1 MIRKSRRPDMP
12 AIHGDNP
19 EYFLIAGWNLTNPR
33 HHTDFANSHTG
44 RMRNAGNRGNNA
56 APTAQ
61 PMG

>member
-1 MIRKSRRPDMP
+1 MP

-44 RMRNAGNRGNNA
+44 RMRNAGNRRNNA